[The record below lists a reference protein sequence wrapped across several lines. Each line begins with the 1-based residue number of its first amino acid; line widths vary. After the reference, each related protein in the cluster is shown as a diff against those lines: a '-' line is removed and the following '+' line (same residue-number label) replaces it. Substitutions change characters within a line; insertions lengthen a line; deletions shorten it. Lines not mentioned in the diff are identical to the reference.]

1 MIILQA
7 NKIERSFAGEVLFDN
22 ITLQVDERDRI
33 ALVGKNGAGKSTL
46 LKILVGEEEPTSG
59 EINKKKDISLSY
71 LAQDSRFES
80 ENTIYDE
87 MLHVFD
93 DLRRTEKQLR
103 QMELEMGEKS
113 GEDLDKLMADYDRLS
128 ENFRQAGGFTYEA
141 DIRAILNGFKFDESM
156 WQMKIAELSGGQNT
170 RLALAKM
177 LLEKPNL
184 LVLDEPTNHLDI
196 ETIAWLENYLVN
208 YSGALIIVS
217 HDRYFLDKVATVT
230 LDLTKHSLDRYV
242 GNYSR
247 FVELKEQKLATEA
260 KNYEKQQKEIAAL
273 EDFVNRNLVRA
284 STTKRAQ
291 SRRKQL
297 EKMERLDKPESGK
310 KSANMTFQSEKTSG
324 NVVLTVENAAIGY
337 DGEILSEPINLDLR
351 KMNAVAIV
359 GPNGI
364 GKSTFI
370 KSIVDQI
377 PFIKGEKRFGANVEV
392 GYYDQTQS
400 KLTPS
405 NTVLDELWNDFK
417 LTPEVEIRNRL
428 GAFLFSGDDVKKSVG
443 MLSGG
448 EKARL
453 LLAKLSM
460 ENNNFLI
467 LDEPTNHLDNDMVL
481 WLEEFLN
488 SFRGVL
494 IMVTH
499 DRYFLDRVTNKIVE
513 IDKGKLYEY
522 DTNYSGFVEL
532 KVQREEMELATERKR
547 QSLLRVEME
556 WMKQGIK
563 ARGTRQRARTERF
576 EELKNAKGPSMQQN
590 VEMDSISS
598 RLGKTTIELEHI
610 SKGFGD
616 KHLINDFSYI
626 FLRDD
631 RIGFIGPNGCGKS
644 TLMKM
649 IMGILKPDEGNITI
663 GDTVKIGYFAQEN
676 EDMTGDI
683 RVIDYIK
690 NVAEYIQTTKGQ
702 TSASQMLDRFL
713 FPPELQYTP
722 LDKLSGGE
730 QRRLYLLKVLME
742 APNVLILDEP
752 TNDLDIQT
760 LTILEDYLD
769 TFAGIVITVSHD
781 RYFLDRIVNRIFA
794 FEEGGHLK
802 QYEGGYTDYLEKV
815 KPAAKPEK
823 SKPAK
828 KENNGK
834 KFQKE
839 HQKKLK
845 FTYKEQKEFET
856 IDDDIAKLEE
866 KLEQLDEEIMENAT
880 NSGKLAELTE
890 QKESAQAELD
900 EKMDR
905 WVYLNDL
912 AEQIANQ

>member
-1 MIILQA
+1 MNIL
-7 NKIERSFAGEVLFDN
+7 NIEHISKIYGEKVIFDDVSLGIHSGDKIGVIGVN
-22 ITLQVDERDRI
+22 GT
-33 ALVGKNGAGKSTL
+33 GKTTL
-46 LKILVGEEEPTSG
+46 LKIIAKINEPDKG
-59 EINKKKDISLSY
+59 QIICGNGIRVSY
-71 LAQDSRFES
+71 LPQNPEFPKKQSILEYVMDGKEHQDWKTES
-80 ENTIYDE
+80 EAKTILTKLGIYD
-87 MLHVFD
+87 
-93 DLRRTEKQLR
+93 
-103 QMELEMGEKS
+103 
-113 GEDLDKLMADYDRLS
+113 
-128 ENFRQAGGFTYEA
+128 
-141 DIRAILNGFKFDESM
+141 FDEGCDH
-156 WQMKIAELSGGQNT
+156 LSGGQKK
-170 RLALAKM
+170 RVALART
-177 LLEKPNL
+177 
-184 LVLDEPTNHLDI
+184 LVDPT
-196 ETIAWLENYLVN
+196 
-208 YSGALIIVS
+208 
-217 HDRYFLDKVATVT
+217 
-230 LDLTKHSLDRYV
+230 
-242 GNYSR
+242 
-247 FVELKEQKLATEA
+247 
-260 KNYEKQQKEIAAL
+260 
-273 EDFVNRNLVRA
+273 
-284 STTKRAQ
+284 
-291 SRRKQL
+291 
-297 EKMERLDKPESGK
+297 
-310 KSANMTFQSEKTSG
+310 
-324 NVVLTVENAAIGY
+324 
-337 DGEILSEPINLDLR
+337 
-351 KMNAVAIV
+351 
-359 GPNGI
+359 
-364 GKSTFI
+364 
-370 KSIVDQI
+370 
-377 PFIKGEKRFGANVEV
+377 EV
-392 GYYDQTQS
+392 
-400 KLTPS
+400 
-405 NTVLDELWNDFK
+405 
-417 LTPEVEIRNRL
+417 
-428 GAFLFSGDDVKKSVG
+428 
-443 MLSGG
+443 
-448 EKARL
+448 
-453 LLAKLSM
+453 
-460 ENNNFLI
+460 LI

-626 FLRDD
+626 VLRDD

-683 RVIDYIK
+683 RVIDYIR

-702 TSASQMLDRFL
+702 ASASQMLDRFL

-815 KPAAKPEK
+815 KPIAKQEK
-823 SKPAK
+823 SKSEK

-866 KLEQLDEEIMENAT
+866 KIEQLDEEIMENAT
-880 NSGKLAELTE
+880 NSGKLAELTQ
-890 QKESAQAELD
+890 QKEETEEALN

>member
-1 MIILQA
+1 MNIL
-7 NKIERSFAGEVLFDN
+7 NIEHISKIYGEKVIFDDVSLGIHSGDKIGVIGVN
-22 ITLQVDERDRI
+22 GT
-33 ALVGKNGAGKSTL
+33 GKTTL
-46 LKILVGEEEPTSG
+46 LKIIAKINEPDKG
-59 EINKKKDISLSY
+59 QIICGNRIRVSY
-71 LAQDSRFES
+71 LPQNPEFPKKQSILEYVMDGKEHQDWKTES
-80 ENTIYDE
+80 EAKTILTKLGIYD
-87 MLHVFD
+87 
-93 DLRRTEKQLR
+93 
-103 QMELEMGEKS
+103 
-113 GEDLDKLMADYDRLS
+113 
-128 ENFRQAGGFTYEA
+128 
-141 DIRAILNGFKFDESM
+141 FDEGCDH
-156 WQMKIAELSGGQNT
+156 LSGGQKK
-170 RLALAKM
+170 RVALART
-177 LLEKPNL
+177 
-184 LVLDEPTNHLDI
+184 LVDPT
-196 ETIAWLENYLVN
+196 
-208 YSGALIIVS
+208 
-217 HDRYFLDKVATVT
+217 
-230 LDLTKHSLDRYV
+230 
-242 GNYSR
+242 
-247 FVELKEQKLATEA
+247 
-260 KNYEKQQKEIAAL
+260 
-273 EDFVNRNLVRA
+273 
-284 STTKRAQ
+284 
-291 SRRKQL
+291 
-297 EKMERLDKPESGK
+297 
-310 KSANMTFQSEKTSG
+310 
-324 NVVLTVENAAIGY
+324 
-337 DGEILSEPINLDLR
+337 
-351 KMNAVAIV
+351 
-359 GPNGI
+359 
-364 GKSTFI
+364 
-370 KSIVDQI
+370 
-377 PFIKGEKRFGANVEV
+377 EV
-392 GYYDQTQS
+392 
-400 KLTPS
+400 
-405 NTVLDELWNDFK
+405 
-417 LTPEVEIRNRL
+417 
-428 GAFLFSGDDVKKSVG
+428 
-443 MLSGG
+443 
-448 EKARL
+448 
-453 LLAKLSM
+453 
-460 ENNNFLI
+460 LI

-626 FLRDD
+626 VLRDD

-683 RVIDYIK
+683 RVIDYIR

-702 TSASQMLDRFL
+702 ASASQMLDRFL

-815 KPAAKPEK
+815 KPIAKQEK
-823 SKPAK
+823 SKLEK

-834 KFQKE
+834 KFRKE

-845 FTYKEQKEFET
+845 FTYKEQKEFEM

-866 KLEQLDEEIMENAT
+866 KIEQLDEEIMENAT
-880 NSGKLAELTE
+880 NSGKLAELTQ
-890 QKESAQAELD
+890 QKEETEEALNK
-900 EKMDR
+900 KMDR

>member
-1 MIILQA
+1 MNIL
-7 NKIERSFAGEVLFDN
+7 NIEHISKIYGEKVIFDDVSLGIHSGDKIGVIGVN
-22 ITLQVDERDRI
+22 GT
-33 ALVGKNGAGKSTL
+33 GKTTL
-46 LKILVGEEEPTSG
+46 LKIIAKINEPDKG
-59 EINKKKDISLSY
+59 QIICGNGIRVSY
-71 LAQDSRFES
+71 LPQNPEFPKKQSILEYVMDGKEHQDWKTES
-80 ENTIYDE
+80 EAKTILTKLGIYD
-87 MLHVFD
+87 
-93 DLRRTEKQLR
+93 
-103 QMELEMGEKS
+103 
-113 GEDLDKLMADYDRLS
+113 
-128 ENFRQAGGFTYEA
+128 
-141 DIRAILNGFKFDESM
+141 FDEGCDH
-156 WQMKIAELSGGQNT
+156 LSGGQKK
-170 RLALAKM
+170 RVALART
-177 LLEKPNL
+177 
-184 LVLDEPTNHLDI
+184 LVDPT
-196 ETIAWLENYLVN
+196 
-208 YSGALIIVS
+208 
-217 HDRYFLDKVATVT
+217 
-230 LDLTKHSLDRYV
+230 
-242 GNYSR
+242 
-247 FVELKEQKLATEA
+247 
-260 KNYEKQQKEIAAL
+260 
-273 EDFVNRNLVRA
+273 
-284 STTKRAQ
+284 
-291 SRRKQL
+291 
-297 EKMERLDKPESGK
+297 
-310 KSANMTFQSEKTSG
+310 
-324 NVVLTVENAAIGY
+324 
-337 DGEILSEPINLDLR
+337 
-351 KMNAVAIV
+351 
-359 GPNGI
+359 
-364 GKSTFI
+364 
-370 KSIVDQI
+370 
-377 PFIKGEKRFGANVEV
+377 EV
-392 GYYDQTQS
+392 
-400 KLTPS
+400 
-405 NTVLDELWNDFK
+405 
-417 LTPEVEIRNRL
+417 
-428 GAFLFSGDDVKKSVG
+428 
-443 MLSGG
+443 
-448 EKARL
+448 
-453 LLAKLSM
+453 
-460 ENNNFLI
+460 LI

-626 FLRDD
+626 VLRDD

-683 RVIDYIK
+683 RVIDYIR

-702 TSASQMLDRFL
+702 ASASQMLDRFL

-815 KPAAKPEK
+815 KPIAKQEK
-823 SKPAK
+823 SKPEK

-845 FTYKEQKEFET
+845 FTYKEQKVFET

-866 KLEQLDEEIMENAT
+866 KIEQLDEEIMENAT
-880 NSGKLAELTE
+880 NSGKLAELTQ
-890 QKESAQAELD
+890 QKEETEEALN

>member
-1 MIILQA
+1 
-7 NKIERSFAGEVLFDN
+7 
-22 ITLQVDERDRI
+22 
-33 ALVGKNGAGKSTL
+33 
-46 LKILVGEEEPTSG
+46 
-59 EINKKKDISLSY
+59 
-71 LAQDSRFES
+71 
-80 ENTIYDE
+80 
-87 MLHVFD
+87 
-93 DLRRTEKQLR
+93 
-103 QMELEMGEKS
+103 
-113 GEDLDKLMADYDRLS
+113 
-128 ENFRQAGGFTYEA
+128 
-141 DIRAILNGFKFDESM
+141 
-156 WQMKIAELSGGQNT
+156 
-170 RLALAKM
+170 
-177 LLEKPNL
+177 
-184 LVLDEPTNHLDI
+184 
-196 ETIAWLENYLVN
+196 
-208 YSGALIIVS
+208 
-217 HDRYFLDKVATVT
+217 
-230 LDLTKHSLDRYV
+230 
-242 GNYSR
+242 
-247 FVELKEQKLATEA
+247 
-260 KNYEKQQKEIAAL
+260 
-273 EDFVNRNLVRA
+273 
-284 STTKRAQ
+284 
-291 SRRKQL
+291 
-297 EKMERLDKPESGK
+297 
-310 KSANMTFQSEKTSG
+310 
-324 NVVLTVENAAIGY
+324 
-337 DGEILSEPINLDLR
+337 
-351 KMNAVAIV
+351 
-359 GPNGI
+359 
-364 GKSTFI
+364 
-370 KSIVDQI
+370 
-377 PFIKGEKRFGANVEV
+377 
-392 GYYDQTQS
+392 
-400 KLTPS
+400 
-405 NTVLDELWNDFK
+405 
-417 LTPEVEIRNRL
+417 
-428 GAFLFSGDDVKKSVG
+428 
-443 MLSGG
+443 
-448 EKARL
+448 
-453 LLAKLSM
+453 
-460 ENNNFLI
+460 
-467 LDEPTNHLDNDMVL
+467 
-481 WLEEFLN
+481 
-488 SFRGVL
+488 
-494 IMVTH
+494 
-499 DRYFLDRVTNKIVE
+499 
-513 IDKGKLYEY
+513 
-522 DTNYSGFVEL
+522 
-532 KVQREEMELATERKR
+532 
-547 QSLLRVEME
+547 
-556 WMKQGIK
+556 
-563 ARGTRQRARTERF
+563 
-576 EELKNAKGPSMQQN
+576 MQQN

-702 TSASQMLDRFL
+702 ASASQMLDRFL

>member
-1 MIILQA
+1 MNIL
-7 NKIERSFAGEVLFDN
+7 NIEHISKIYGEKVIFDDVSLGIHSGDKIGVIGVN
-22 ITLQVDERDRI
+22 GT
-33 ALVGKNGAGKSTL
+33 GKTTL
-46 LKILVGEEEPTSG
+46 LKIIAKINEPDKG
-59 EINKKKDISLSY
+59 QIICGNGIRVSY
-71 LAQDSRFES
+71 LPQNPEFPKKQSILEYVMDGKEHQDWKTES
-80 ENTIYDE
+80 EAKTILTKLGIYD
-87 MLHVFD
+87 
-93 DLRRTEKQLR
+93 
-103 QMELEMGEKS
+103 
-113 GEDLDKLMADYDRLS
+113 
-128 ENFRQAGGFTYEA
+128 
-141 DIRAILNGFKFDESM
+141 FDEGCDH
-156 WQMKIAELSGGQNT
+156 LSGGQKK
-170 RLALAKM
+170 RVALART
-177 LLEKPNL
+177 
-184 LVLDEPTNHLDI
+184 LVDPT
-196 ETIAWLENYLVN
+196 
-208 YSGALIIVS
+208 
-217 HDRYFLDKVATVT
+217 
-230 LDLTKHSLDRYV
+230 
-242 GNYSR
+242 
-247 FVELKEQKLATEA
+247 
-260 KNYEKQQKEIAAL
+260 
-273 EDFVNRNLVRA
+273 
-284 STTKRAQ
+284 
-291 SRRKQL
+291 
-297 EKMERLDKPESGK
+297 
-310 KSANMTFQSEKTSG
+310 
-324 NVVLTVENAAIGY
+324 
-337 DGEILSEPINLDLR
+337 
-351 KMNAVAIV
+351 
-359 GPNGI
+359 
-364 GKSTFI
+364 
-370 KSIVDQI
+370 
-377 PFIKGEKRFGANVEV
+377 EV
-392 GYYDQTQS
+392 
-400 KLTPS
+400 
-405 NTVLDELWNDFK
+405 
-417 LTPEVEIRNRL
+417 
-428 GAFLFSGDDVKKSVG
+428 
-443 MLSGG
+443 
-448 EKARL
+448 
-453 LLAKLSM
+453 
-460 ENNNFLI
+460 LI

-626 FLRDD
+626 VLRDD

-683 RVIDYIK
+683 RVIDYIR

-702 TSASQMLDRFL
+702 ASASQMLDRFL

-730 QRRLYLLKVLME
+730 QRRLYLLKILME

-815 KPAAKPEK
+815 KPIAKQEK
-823 SKPAK
+823 SKLEK

-834 KFQKE
+834 KFRKE

-866 KLEQLDEEIMENAT
+866 KIEQLDEEIMENAT
-880 NSGKLAELTE
+880 NSGKLAELTQ
-890 QKESAQAELD
+890 QKEETEEALN

>member
-1 MIILQA
+1 MNIL
-7 NKIERSFAGEVLFDN
+7 NIEHISKIYGEKVIFDDVSLGIHSGDKIGVIGVN
-22 ITLQVDERDRI
+22 GT
-33 ALVGKNGAGKSTL
+33 GKTTL
-46 LKILVGEEEPTSG
+46 LKIIAKINEPDKG
-59 EINKKKDISLSY
+59 QIICGNGIRVSY
-71 LAQDSRFES
+71 LPQNPEFPKKQSILEYVIDGKENQDWKTES
-80 ENTIYDE
+80 EAKTILTKLGIYD
-87 MLHVFD
+87 
-93 DLRRTEKQLR
+93 
-103 QMELEMGEKS
+103 
-113 GEDLDKLMADYDRLS
+113 
-128 ENFRQAGGFTYEA
+128 
-141 DIRAILNGFKFDESM
+141 FDEGCDH
-156 WQMKIAELSGGQNT
+156 LSGGQKK
-170 RLALAKM
+170 RVALART
-177 LLEKPNL
+177 
-184 LVLDEPTNHLDI
+184 LVDPT
-196 ETIAWLENYLVN
+196 
-208 YSGALIIVS
+208 
-217 HDRYFLDKVATVT
+217 
-230 LDLTKHSLDRYV
+230 
-242 GNYSR
+242 
-247 FVELKEQKLATEA
+247 
-260 KNYEKQQKEIAAL
+260 
-273 EDFVNRNLVRA
+273 
-284 STTKRAQ
+284 
-291 SRRKQL
+291 
-297 EKMERLDKPESGK
+297 
-310 KSANMTFQSEKTSG
+310 
-324 NVVLTVENAAIGY
+324 
-337 DGEILSEPINLDLR
+337 
-351 KMNAVAIV
+351 
-359 GPNGI
+359 
-364 GKSTFI
+364 
-370 KSIVDQI
+370 
-377 PFIKGEKRFGANVEV
+377 EV
-392 GYYDQTQS
+392 
-400 KLTPS
+400 
-405 NTVLDELWNDFK
+405 
-417 LTPEVEIRNRL
+417 
-428 GAFLFSGDDVKKSVG
+428 
-443 MLSGG
+443 
-448 EKARL
+448 
-453 LLAKLSM
+453 
-460 ENNNFLI
+460 LI

-610 SKGFGD
+610 SKGFGN

-702 TSASQMLDRFL
+702 ASASQMLDRFL

-802 QYEGGYTDYLEKV
+802 QYEGGYTDYIEKV

>member
-1 MIILQA
+1 MNIL
-7 NKIERSFAGEVLFDN
+7 NIEHISKIYGEKVIFDDVSLGIHSGDKIGVIGVN
-22 ITLQVDERDRI
+22 GT
-33 ALVGKNGAGKSTL
+33 GKTTL
-46 LKILVGEEEPTSG
+46 LKIIAKINEPDKG
-59 EINKKKDISLSY
+59 QIICGNGIRVSY
-71 LAQDSRFES
+71 LPQNPEFPKKQSILEYVMDGKEHQDWKTES
-80 ENTIYDE
+80 EAKTILTKLGIYD
-87 MLHVFD
+87 
-93 DLRRTEKQLR
+93 
-103 QMELEMGEKS
+103 
-113 GEDLDKLMADYDRLS
+113 
-128 ENFRQAGGFTYEA
+128 
-141 DIRAILNGFKFDESM
+141 FDEGCDH
-156 WQMKIAELSGGQNT
+156 LSGGQKK
-170 RLALAKM
+170 RVALART
-177 LLEKPNL
+177 
-184 LVLDEPTNHLDI
+184 LVDPT
-196 ETIAWLENYLVN
+196 
-208 YSGALIIVS
+208 
-217 HDRYFLDKVATVT
+217 
-230 LDLTKHSLDRYV
+230 
-242 GNYSR
+242 
-247 FVELKEQKLATEA
+247 
-260 KNYEKQQKEIAAL
+260 
-273 EDFVNRNLVRA
+273 
-284 STTKRAQ
+284 
-291 SRRKQL
+291 
-297 EKMERLDKPESGK
+297 
-310 KSANMTFQSEKTSG
+310 
-324 NVVLTVENAAIGY
+324 
-337 DGEILSEPINLDLR
+337 
-351 KMNAVAIV
+351 
-359 GPNGI
+359 
-364 GKSTFI
+364 
-370 KSIVDQI
+370 
-377 PFIKGEKRFGANVEV
+377 EV
-392 GYYDQTQS
+392 
-400 KLTPS
+400 
-405 NTVLDELWNDFK
+405 
-417 LTPEVEIRNRL
+417 
-428 GAFLFSGDDVKKSVG
+428 
-443 MLSGG
+443 
-448 EKARL
+448 
-453 LLAKLSM
+453 
-460 ENNNFLI
+460 LI

-626 FLRDD
+626 FLKDD

-702 TSASQMLDRFL
+702 ASASQMLDRFL

>member
-1 MIILQA
+1 MNIL
-7 NKIERSFAGEVLFDN
+7 NIEHISKIYGEKVIFDDVSLGIHSGDKIGVIGVN
-22 ITLQVDERDRI
+22 GT
-33 ALVGKNGAGKSTL
+33 GKTTL
-46 LKILVGEEEPTSG
+46 LKIIAKINEPDKG
-59 EINKKKDISLSY
+59 QIICGNGIRVSY
-71 LAQDSRFES
+71 LPQNPEFPKKQSILEYVMDGKEHQDWKTES
-80 ENTIYDE
+80 EAKTILTKLGIYD
-87 MLHVFD
+87 
-93 DLRRTEKQLR
+93 
-103 QMELEMGEKS
+103 
-113 GEDLDKLMADYDRLS
+113 
-128 ENFRQAGGFTYEA
+128 
-141 DIRAILNGFKFDESM
+141 FDEGCDH
-156 WQMKIAELSGGQNT
+156 LSGGQKK
-170 RLALAKM
+170 RVALART
-177 LLEKPNL
+177 
-184 LVLDEPTNHLDI
+184 LVDPT
-196 ETIAWLENYLVN
+196 
-208 YSGALIIVS
+208 
-217 HDRYFLDKVATVT
+217 
-230 LDLTKHSLDRYV
+230 
-242 GNYSR
+242 
-247 FVELKEQKLATEA
+247 
-260 KNYEKQQKEIAAL
+260 
-273 EDFVNRNLVRA
+273 
-284 STTKRAQ
+284 
-291 SRRKQL
+291 
-297 EKMERLDKPESGK
+297 
-310 KSANMTFQSEKTSG
+310 
-324 NVVLTVENAAIGY
+324 
-337 DGEILSEPINLDLR
+337 
-351 KMNAVAIV
+351 
-359 GPNGI
+359 
-364 GKSTFI
+364 
-370 KSIVDQI
+370 
-377 PFIKGEKRFGANVEV
+377 EV
-392 GYYDQTQS
+392 
-400 KLTPS
+400 
-405 NTVLDELWNDFK
+405 
-417 LTPEVEIRNRL
+417 
-428 GAFLFSGDDVKKSVG
+428 
-443 MLSGG
+443 
-448 EKARL
+448 
-453 LLAKLSM
+453 
-460 ENNNFLI
+460 LI

>member
-1 MIILQA
+1 MNIL
-7 NKIERSFAGEVLFDN
+7 NIEHISKIYGEKVIFDDVSLGIHSGDKIGVIGVN
-22 ITLQVDERDRI
+22 GT
-33 ALVGKNGAGKSTL
+33 GKTTL
-46 LKILVGEEEPTSG
+46 LKIIAKINEPDKG
-59 EINKKKDISLSY
+59 QIICGNRIRVSY
-71 LAQDSRFES
+71 LPQNPEFPKKQSILEYVMDGKEHQDWKTES
-80 ENTIYDE
+80 EAKTILTKLGIYD
-87 MLHVFD
+87 
-93 DLRRTEKQLR
+93 
-103 QMELEMGEKS
+103 
-113 GEDLDKLMADYDRLS
+113 
-128 ENFRQAGGFTYEA
+128 
-141 DIRAILNGFKFDESM
+141 FDEGCDH
-156 WQMKIAELSGGQNT
+156 LSGGQKK
-170 RLALAKM
+170 RVALART
-177 LLEKPNL
+177 
-184 LVLDEPTNHLDI
+184 LVDPT
-196 ETIAWLENYLVN
+196 
-208 YSGALIIVS
+208 
-217 HDRYFLDKVATVT
+217 
-230 LDLTKHSLDRYV
+230 
-242 GNYSR
+242 
-247 FVELKEQKLATEA
+247 
-260 KNYEKQQKEIAAL
+260 
-273 EDFVNRNLVRA
+273 
-284 STTKRAQ
+284 
-291 SRRKQL
+291 
-297 EKMERLDKPESGK
+297 
-310 KSANMTFQSEKTSG
+310 
-324 NVVLTVENAAIGY
+324 
-337 DGEILSEPINLDLR
+337 
-351 KMNAVAIV
+351 
-359 GPNGI
+359 
-364 GKSTFI
+364 
-370 KSIVDQI
+370 
-377 PFIKGEKRFGANVEV
+377 EV
-392 GYYDQTQS
+392 
-400 KLTPS
+400 
-405 NTVLDELWNDFK
+405 
-417 LTPEVEIRNRL
+417 
-428 GAFLFSGDDVKKSVG
+428 
-443 MLSGG
+443 
-448 EKARL
+448 
-453 LLAKLSM
+453 
-460 ENNNFLI
+460 LI

-626 FLRDD
+626 VLRDD

-683 RVIDYIK
+683 RVIDYIR

-702 TSASQMLDRFL
+702 ASASQMLDRFL

-815 KPAAKPEK
+815 KPIAKQEK
-823 SKPAK
+823 SKLEK

-866 KLEQLDEEIMENAT
+866 KIEQLDEEIMENAT
-880 NSGKLAELTE
+880 NSGKLAELTQ
-890 QKESAQAELD
+890 QKEETEEALN

>member
-1 MIILQA
+1 MNIL
-7 NKIERSFAGEVLFDN
+7 NIEHISKIYGEKVIFDDVSLGIHSGDKIGVIGVN
-22 ITLQVDERDRI
+22 GT
-33 ALVGKNGAGKSTL
+33 GKTTL
-46 LKILVGEEEPTSG
+46 LKIIAKINEPDKG
-59 EINKKKDISLSY
+59 QIICGNGIRVSY
-71 LAQDSRFES
+71 LPQNPEFPKKQSILEYVMDGKEHQDWKTES
-80 ENTIYDE
+80 EAKTILTKLGIYD
-87 MLHVFD
+87 
-93 DLRRTEKQLR
+93 
-103 QMELEMGEKS
+103 
-113 GEDLDKLMADYDRLS
+113 
-128 ENFRQAGGFTYEA
+128 
-141 DIRAILNGFKFDESM
+141 FDEGCDH
-156 WQMKIAELSGGQNT
+156 LSGGQKK
-170 RLALAKM
+170 RVALART
-177 LLEKPNL
+177 
-184 LVLDEPTNHLDI
+184 LVDPT
-196 ETIAWLENYLVN
+196 
-208 YSGALIIVS
+208 
-217 HDRYFLDKVATVT
+217 
-230 LDLTKHSLDRYV
+230 
-242 GNYSR
+242 
-247 FVELKEQKLATEA
+247 
-260 KNYEKQQKEIAAL
+260 
-273 EDFVNRNLVRA
+273 
-284 STTKRAQ
+284 
-291 SRRKQL
+291 
-297 EKMERLDKPESGK
+297 
-310 KSANMTFQSEKTSG
+310 
-324 NVVLTVENAAIGY
+324 
-337 DGEILSEPINLDLR
+337 
-351 KMNAVAIV
+351 
-359 GPNGI
+359 
-364 GKSTFI
+364 
-370 KSIVDQI
+370 
-377 PFIKGEKRFGANVEV
+377 EV
-392 GYYDQTQS
+392 
-400 KLTPS
+400 
-405 NTVLDELWNDFK
+405 
-417 LTPEVEIRNRL
+417 
-428 GAFLFSGDDVKKSVG
+428 
-443 MLSGG
+443 
-448 EKARL
+448 
-453 LLAKLSM
+453 
-460 ENNNFLI
+460 LI

-616 KHLINDFSYI
+616 KQLINDFSYI
-626 FLRDD
+626 VLRDD

-649 IMGILKPDEGNITI
+649 IMGILQPDEGNITI

-683 RVIDYIK
+683 RVIDYIR

-702 TSASQMLDRFL
+702 ASASQMLDRFL

-815 KPAAKPEK
+815 RPIAKQEK
-823 SKPAK
+823 SKQEK

-866 KLEQLDEEIMENAT
+866 KIEQLDEEIMENAT
-880 NSGKLAELTE
+880 NSGKLAELTQ
-890 QKESAQAELD
+890 QKEETEEALN

>member
-1 MIILQA
+1 MNIL
-7 NKIERSFAGEVLFDN
+7 NIEHISKIYGEKVIFDDVSLGIHSGDKIGVIGVN
-22 ITLQVDERDRI
+22 GT
-33 ALVGKNGAGKSTL
+33 GKTTL
-46 LKILVGEEEPTSG
+46 LKIIAKINEPDKG
-59 EINKKKDISLSY
+59 QIICGNGIRVSY
-71 LAQDSRFES
+71 LPQNPEFPKKQSILEYVMDGKEHQDWKTES
-80 ENTIYDE
+80 EAKTILTKLGIYD
-87 MLHVFD
+87 
-93 DLRRTEKQLR
+93 
-103 QMELEMGEKS
+103 
-113 GEDLDKLMADYDRLS
+113 
-128 ENFRQAGGFTYEA
+128 
-141 DIRAILNGFKFDESM
+141 FDEGCDH
-156 WQMKIAELSGGQNT
+156 LSGGQKK
-170 RLALAKM
+170 RVALART
-177 LLEKPNL
+177 
-184 LVLDEPTNHLDI
+184 LVDPT
-196 ETIAWLENYLVN
+196 
-208 YSGALIIVS
+208 
-217 HDRYFLDKVATVT
+217 
-230 LDLTKHSLDRYV
+230 
-242 GNYSR
+242 
-247 FVELKEQKLATEA
+247 
-260 KNYEKQQKEIAAL
+260 
-273 EDFVNRNLVRA
+273 
-284 STTKRAQ
+284 
-291 SRRKQL
+291 
-297 EKMERLDKPESGK
+297 
-310 KSANMTFQSEKTSG
+310 
-324 NVVLTVENAAIGY
+324 
-337 DGEILSEPINLDLR
+337 
-351 KMNAVAIV
+351 
-359 GPNGI
+359 
-364 GKSTFI
+364 
-370 KSIVDQI
+370 
-377 PFIKGEKRFGANVEV
+377 EV
-392 GYYDQTQS
+392 
-400 KLTPS
+400 
-405 NTVLDELWNDFK
+405 
-417 LTPEVEIRNRL
+417 
-428 GAFLFSGDDVKKSVG
+428 
-443 MLSGG
+443 
-448 EKARL
+448 
-453 LLAKLSM
+453 
-460 ENNNFLI
+460 LI

-610 SKGFGD
+610 SKGFGN

-702 TSASQMLDRFL
+702 ASASQMLDRFL

-856 IDDDIAKLEE
+856 IGDDIAKLEE

>member
-1 MIILQA
+1 MNIL
-7 NKIERSFAGEVLFDN
+7 NIEHISKIYGEKVIFDDVSLGIHSGDKIGVIGVN
-22 ITLQVDERDRI
+22 GT
-33 ALVGKNGAGKSTL
+33 GKTTL
-46 LKILVGEEEPTSG
+46 LKIIAKINEPDKG
-59 EINKKKDISLSY
+59 QIICGNGIRVSY
-71 LAQDSRFES
+71 LPQNPEFPKKQSILEYVMDGKEHQDWKTES
-80 ENTIYDE
+80 EAKTILAKLGIYD
-87 MLHVFD
+87 
-93 DLRRTEKQLR
+93 
-103 QMELEMGEKS
+103 
-113 GEDLDKLMADYDRLS
+113 
-128 ENFRQAGGFTYEA
+128 
-141 DIRAILNGFKFDESM
+141 FDEGCDH
-156 WQMKIAELSGGQNT
+156 LSGGQKK
-170 RLALAKM
+170 RVALART
-177 LLEKPNL
+177 
-184 LVLDEPTNHLDI
+184 LVDPT
-196 ETIAWLENYLVN
+196 
-208 YSGALIIVS
+208 
-217 HDRYFLDKVATVT
+217 
-230 LDLTKHSLDRYV
+230 
-242 GNYSR
+242 
-247 FVELKEQKLATEA
+247 
-260 KNYEKQQKEIAAL
+260 
-273 EDFVNRNLVRA
+273 
-284 STTKRAQ
+284 
-291 SRRKQL
+291 
-297 EKMERLDKPESGK
+297 
-310 KSANMTFQSEKTSG
+310 
-324 NVVLTVENAAIGY
+324 
-337 DGEILSEPINLDLR
+337 
-351 KMNAVAIV
+351 
-359 GPNGI
+359 
-364 GKSTFI
+364 
-370 KSIVDQI
+370 
-377 PFIKGEKRFGANVEV
+377 EV
-392 GYYDQTQS
+392 
-400 KLTPS
+400 
-405 NTVLDELWNDFK
+405 
-417 LTPEVEIRNRL
+417 
-428 GAFLFSGDDVKKSVG
+428 
-443 MLSGG
+443 
-448 EKARL
+448 
-453 LLAKLSM
+453 
-460 ENNNFLI
+460 LI

-626 FLRDD
+626 VLRDD

-683 RVIDYIK
+683 RVIDYIR

-702 TSASQMLDRFL
+702 ASASQMLDRFL

-815 KPAAKPEK
+815 KPIAKQEK
-823 SKPAK
+823 SKLEK

-834 KFQKE
+834 KFRKE

-866 KLEQLDEEIMENAT
+866 KIEQLDEEIMENAT
-880 NSGKLAELTE
+880 NSGKLAELTQ
-890 QKESAQAELD
+890 QKEETEEALN